1 MDVKYFDSYY
11 EYTFMSTSEKI
22 TLDYIYRG
30 VINKDININI
40 KARPFI
46 DENGDNYPDIV
57 KLGKDDSERFINWF
71 LNISLYQTQKI
82 SNNWLEFERDCSGL
96 IRYAT
101 REALKVHDESWY
113 EKTGIDSEFWEE
125 KTGVNL
131 KYFEDVQKYNYPEI
145 PVFGS
150 YNFFDEEG
158 NTVYFADAY
167 NLLRANVKF
176 ISKDLKDAKPG
187 DLLFFQHPAP
197 LTFHSMI
204 FTGDGL
210 VYHTGPVDESNPG
223 MIKVWTIDY
232 YTSLMP
238 FQWLPIQNN
247 EYFLGVFRLKFLS

>member
-1 MDVKYFDSYY
+1 
-11 EYTFMSTSEKI
+11 MSTSEKI
-22 TLDYIYRG
+22 NLEYNYRG
-30 VINKDININI
+30 IINKDINIQI
-40 KARPFI
+40 DAKPFI
-46 DENGDNYPDIV
+46 DENEDNYPDIV
-57 KLGKDDSERFINWF
+57 KLNKNDSERFINWF

-82 SNNWLEFERDCSGL
+82 SDNWLEWERDCSGL

-101 REALKVHDESWY
+101 REALKVHDDSWY
-113 EKTGIDSEFWEE
+113 ANTGIDLKFWEE

-131 KYFEDVQKYNYPEI
+131 EYFEDVQKYNYPEI

-150 YNFFDEEG
+150 HNFFDEDG

-176 ISKDLKDAKPG
+176 ISKDLKEAEPG

-210 VYHTGPVDESNPG
+210 VYHTGPVDETNPG

-232 YTSLMP
+232 YKSLMP

-247 EYFLGVFRLKFLS
+247 EYFLGIFRLKFLS